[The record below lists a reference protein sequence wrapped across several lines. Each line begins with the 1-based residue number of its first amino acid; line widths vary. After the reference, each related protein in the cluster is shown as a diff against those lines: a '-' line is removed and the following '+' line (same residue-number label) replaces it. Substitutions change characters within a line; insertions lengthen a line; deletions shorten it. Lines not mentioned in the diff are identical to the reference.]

1 MDNVTRTH
9 GIQKVRARG
18 RRAESPDDA
27 TRHET
32 NPSQRVSSPQKSGS
46 LKSGGPVISLPG
58 LHSGQ
63 ERVEQMLSERR
74 FVALMCG
81 RRWGKTK
88 YGVRRA
94 AIVALDGGYV
104 GWFAPTYKIAGEAWR
119 EIVNRLGPAASK
131 ISQDDRRLELKSGGV
146 IEVWTMDAPDPA
158 RGRFY
163 DLVVIDE
170 AGIVKGL
177 LAIWQAA
184 VRPTLTDRKGKA
196 LFLGTPKGRSGE
208 YARLFA
214 NAERGE
220 DGWGA
225 IRAETLD
232 NPWIDPEEIDLAR
245 KELPEEIFNQE
256 YRGIPADDGGN
267 PFGLKAIQECL
278 MEISPLVPVIYG
290 IDLARA
296 ADYTVCIGFDEYANV
311 CRVERWQ
318 ASWMETRRKILSI
331 VGDTP
336 CVVDATGVGD
346 AIVEDL
352 QTLGVNA
359 TAFKFTQPSK
369 ISLMQRLITAIQTR
383 FIGLPREAGWLTGEL
398 EMFGYTYTP
407 NGVRYEAPPGMHDDG
422 VMALGLALYGWD
434 RVQCAKPDRLMAPR
448 AIPDDPGL
456 ALSLG
461 EAHIDGYSGIS
472 QLPAGW

>member
-1 MDNVTRTH
+1 MS
-9 GIQKVRARG
+9 G
-18 RRAESPDDA
+18 RRAETPAQDTARS
-27 TRHET
+27 R
-32 NPSQRVSSPQKSGS
+32 NPSQRPIQSPKVGS
-46 LKSGGPVISLPG
+46 VVSLPG

-63 ERVEQMLSERR
+63 ERVETMLAERR

-88 YGVRRA
+88 YGVRKA
-94 AIVALDGGYV
+94 AMVALDGGYV

-119 EIVNRLGPAASK
+119 EIVNRLSPAAAK
-131 ISQDDRRLELKSGGV
+131 VSQDDRRMELKGGGV

-177 LAIWQAA
+177 MAIWQAA

-208 YARLFA
+208 YARLFS

-220 DGWGA
+220 DGWGG

-232 NPWIDPEEIDLAR
+232 NPWIDPEEIELAR

-267 PFGLKAIQECL
+267 PFGLNAIRECRQ
-278 MEISPLVPVIYG
+278 PLSQLPAVVYG
-290 IDLARA
+290 VDLARA
-296 ADYTVCIGFDEYANV
+296 TDYTVIIGLDAYAQV
-311 CRVERWQ
+311 CRVYRFQ
-318 ASWMETRRKILSI
+318 APWLDTRRKIYEF
-331 VGDTP
+331 VRDTP

-352 QTLGVNA
+352 QTMGVNA
-359 TAFKFTQPSK
+359 TAFKFSQTSK
-369 ISLMQRLITAIQTR
+369 VSLMQRLITAIQSR
-383 FIGLPREAGWLTGEL
+383 FIGIPEGEEWLIGEL

-407 NGVRYEAPPGMHDDG
+407 NGVKYEAPTGMHDDG
-422 VMALGLALYGWD
+422 VMSLGLALYGWD
-434 RVQCAKPDRLMAPR
+434 RVQYAKPMALP
-448 AIPDDPGL
+448 APVQNPDDPAL
-456 ALSLG
+456 AHHVEG
-461 EAHIDGYSGIS
+461 MHIGGYSGLS
-472 QLPAGW
+472 QLPTGW